1 VDIGYKKLHHYGGH
15 ESINLTRVVPK
26 GPIMGF
32 AASHDH
38 GRLAG

>member
-1 VDIGYKKLHHYGGH
+1 VDIGHIKRHHYGGH

-26 GPIMGF
+26 GPIMNI

-38 GRLAG
+38 GCLAG